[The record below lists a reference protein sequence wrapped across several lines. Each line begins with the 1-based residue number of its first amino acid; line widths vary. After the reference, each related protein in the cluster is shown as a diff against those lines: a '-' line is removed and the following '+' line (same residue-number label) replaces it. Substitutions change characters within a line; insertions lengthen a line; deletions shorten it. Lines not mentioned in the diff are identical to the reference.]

1 MKVAIKKKLAG
12 DGEFQSGS
20 FKFSSKD
27 KVQAVV
33 DTNSPFEL
41 ELGEY
46 LRKHG
51 ILKKELVAWKMAME
65 DGFNKSTK
73 TNAEFRRELAN
84 EKASVKRFEK
94 ELRLKTEALAE
105 TAALLVR
112 QKKYKQSGAIQ
123 RTTNPLLRWLKSS

>member
-12 DGEFQSGS
+12 DGEFQSES

-51 ILKKELVAWKMAME
+51 ILKEEVVA
-65 DGFNKSTK
+65 
-73 TNAEFRRELAN
+73 
-84 EKASVKRFEK
+84 
-94 ELRLKTEALAE
+94 
-105 TAALLVR
+105 
-112 QKKYKQSGAIQ
+112 
-123 RTTNPLLRWLKSS
+123 